1 MTTEALK
8 DQSPLGDGEE
18 RTLTTLVLGVENYDD
33 IIQGR
38 QAAEI
43 SKLLVRYYENTI
55 PPILRHRGR
64 IDKFIDGAGIHA
76 TFGAPAP
83 LPNAELAA
91 VQAARSLR
99 RAIIRFNKIE
109 ENPSFKF
116 RIAVTTGEVS
126 IGNIGNKDRL
136 EYTVVGVPVTLAFRM
151 LGLAR
156 DFATDI
162 LIDENTMRALGNKVR
177 VAKPRFITVFK
188 SFTDTETESD
198 AFFPVIG

>member
-8 DQSPLGDGEE
+8 DQSPLGDREE
-18 RTLTTLVLGVENYDD
+18 RTLTILVLGVENYDD

-38 QAAEI
+38 RAAEI
-43 SKLLVRYYENTI
+43 SKLLGRYYEDTI
-55 PPILRHRGR
+55 PPILRNRGR
-64 IDKFIDGAGIHA
+64 IDKFIDGAGILA

-116 RIAVTTGEVS
+116 RIAVTTGEAS

-156 DFATDI
+156 DFKAKM
-162 LIDENTMRALGNKVR
+162 LIDENTYRAVGER
-177 VAKPRFITVFK
+177 VAVRDPHFVVPHGLTQLF
-188 SFTDTETESD
+188 
-198 AFFPVIG
+198 AFYPLV